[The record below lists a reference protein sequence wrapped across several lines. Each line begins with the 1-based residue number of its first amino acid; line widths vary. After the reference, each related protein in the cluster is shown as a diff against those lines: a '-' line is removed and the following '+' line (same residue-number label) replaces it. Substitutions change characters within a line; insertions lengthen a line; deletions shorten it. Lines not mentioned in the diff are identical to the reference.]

1 MHNVLA
7 AAAATA
13 VVALLSTTPAL
24 ACEGRQ
30 TAAATQEVGAPPKA
44 LLAQAIQQGDPAA
57 RPGRGSQ
64 PEASAGDKSAP
75 PASPGRAAAST
86 NQPTVKQ
93 KEEAQRLGQEVK

>member
-7 AAAATA
+7 AAAVSA
-13 VVALLSTTPAL
+13 VVALLSTAAAL

-30 TAAATQEVGAPPKA
+30 TAAATQEAGAAPKV

-57 RPGRGSQ
+57 RPGRG
-64 PEASAGDKSAP
+64 PRPDTSAGDKSAP

-93 KEEAQRLGQEVK
+93 KEEAQKLGQEVK

>member
-7 AAAATA
+7 AAAAAA
-13 VVALLSTTPAL
+13 VVALLSAAAL

-44 LLAQAIQQGDPAA
+44 LLAQAVQQGDPAA
-57 RPGRGSQ
+57 RPDRG
-64 PEASAGDKSAP
+64 PRPDTSAGDKPAP
-75 PASPGRAAAST
+75 PASPDRAAAST

>member
-7 AAAATA
+7 AAAASG
-13 VVALLSTTPAL
+13 VVALLSTTAAL
-24 ACEGRQ
+24 ACEQ
-30 TAAATQEVGAPPKA
+30 WIAATQEAGAPPKA

-57 RPGRGSQ
+57 RPGRGPRPDTSV
-64 PEASAGDKSAP
+64 GDKSAP
-75 PASPGRAAAST
+75 PASPDRAAAST

>member
-7 AAAATA
+7 AAA
-13 VVALLSTTPAL
+13 VVALLSTTAAL
-24 ACEGRQ
+24 ACEERQ
-30 TAAATQEVGAPPKA
+30 TAAATQEAGAPPKA

-57 RPGRGSQ
+57 RPSREPRSDT
-64 PEASAGDKSAP
+64 SAGDKSAS
-75 PASPGRAAAST
+75 PASPDQAAAST